1 MIAKDRM
8 KLVGAMTL
16 VALVSFGAG
25 TFAQVRYPE
34 IVRAENQLNGAL
46 NDLNHARDVFGGH
59 KQNAAGFINQAI
71 GELEA
76 GKQFAAQH
84 GY

>member
-1 MIAKDRM
+1 MISTSRI
-8 KLVGAMTL
+8 KLAAAMAA
-16 VALVSFGAG
+16 VALLSFTAG
-25 TFAQVRYPE
+25 TLAQGRYPE
-34 IVRAENQLNGAL
+34 IVRAENALNNAL

-59 KQNAAGFINQAI
+59 KQNAMGFVNQAI

-76 GKQFAAQH
+76 GKGFAAQH